1 MKVMCDIITNNN
13 YFIII
18 VVSFYIA
25 FCLIG
30 SEWLILDEYWV
41 RLRFINISLI
51 EHFNVVC
58 VLCIVY
64 LYLISLSLTIFFSIS
79 FNSYKTK

>member
-1 MKVMCDIITNNN
+1 MCDIITNNN

-18 VVSFYIA
+18 VVSIYIA

-51 EHFNVVC
+51 AHFYIVC

-64 LYLISLSLTIFFSIS
+64 LYLISVSFTIFFSFSFIS
-79 FNSYKTK
+79 